1 MSRIRIVVGPQAFD
15 LGQEYAALVTGDVD
29 SGAVAAFVGR
39 VRDFGPDSVMTLEHY
54 PGMTEKALA
63 AIADTACARW
73 PLAAVTVIHRV
84 GPLAAGD
91 EIVLVLTASRHR
103 RAAYDA
109 NAYIMD
115 YLKTEAPFWKLEQ
128 NSAGRQWVEAR
139 EEDDTERQRWEAP

>member
-1 MSRIRIVVGPQAFD
+1 MSRIRIVVGPDDFD
-15 LGQEYAALVTGDVD
+15 LSRECAALIQHDIE

-63 AIADTACARW
+63 AIVDAASARW
-73 PLAAVTVIHRV
+73 PLSAVTVIHRV
-84 GPLAAGD
+84 GPLAAGAQ
-91 EIVLVLTASRHR
+91 IVLVLTASRHR

-115 YLKTEAPFWKLEQ
+115 YLKTEAPFWKLEETG
-128 NSAGRQWVEAR
+128 AARTWVEAKAK
-139 EEDDTERQRWEAP
+139 DNVERQRWDS